1 MKKYFPMMLIIK
13 MILIIGLFGSNVL
26 NAQNSN
32 SKKDLRSITFP
43 DIEGYLTLK
52 CDFHMHT
59 VFSDGYVWPNIRV
72 EEALKDDLDAISITE
87 HLEYQPHLKDI
98 PHLDRN
104 RVYQL
109 TQEYAKDNNLIII
122 NGSELTRNM
131 PPGHFNAI
139 FIKDANKLLVD
150 DPIEVLREAKRQG
163 AFIFWNHPNW
173 VAQKPD
179 GVAELTEMHHQILN
193 EGLMHGIEVVN
204 DLSYSERAFQIAKD
218 HNLTILGNSDVHG
231 LVDWH
236 YKLDEGGHRPIS
248 LVFAKERSKEGIKEA
263 LENRRTV
270 AYFKNTLTG
279 ESHYLIPLIE
289 ASLYLKNIE
298 AIETW
303 AGTSQVY
310 TLEIENRSSMN
321 YILENSS
328 QYGLY
333 SHTSVIE
340 LKAKQSTVIQIK
352 NKENLNSF
360 DLTFKVLNAF
370 IAPKVHP
377 EIKIPITIEEPLNL
391 SEKR

>member
-1 MKKYFPMMLIIK
+1 M
-13 MILIIGLFGSNVL
+13 
-26 NAQNSN
+26 AQNKS
-32 SKKDLRSITFP
+32 SIENKRAILFP
-43 DIEGYLTLK
+43 DIEGYTTLK

-104 RVYQL
+104 RVYHL
-109 TQEYAKDNNLIII
+109 TQEYTKDNNLIII

-139 FIKDANKLLVD
+139 FLEDANKLLVD
-150 DPIEVLREAKRQG
+150 DPIEVLREARRQG

-179 GVAELTEMHHQILN
+179 GYAELTEMHHQFLK
-193 EGLMHGIEVVN
+193 EGLIDGIEIVN
-204 DLSYSERAFQIAKD
+204 DLSYSENAFQIALDKK
-218 HNLTILGNSDVHG
+218 LTILSNSDVHG

-236 YKLDEGGHRPIS
+236 YGLNEGGHRPIT
-248 LVFAKERSKEGIKEA
+248 LVFANERSKEGIKEA

-270 AYFKNTLTG
+270 AYFKNTLIG
-279 ESHYLIPLIE
+279 EALYLVPLIE

-310 TLEIENRSSMN
+310 TIEIENRSSMD
-321 YILENSS
+321 YILENNSPFR
-328 QYGLY
+328 LY
-333 SHTSVIE
+333 SHASVIN
-340 LKAKQSTVIQIK
+340 LKAKKTTTIQIK
-352 NKENLNSF
+352 NKEGLDSF
-360 DLTFKVLNAF
+360 NLTFKVLNAF
-370 IAPKVHP
+370 IAPKEHP
-377 EIKIPITIEEPLNL
+377 TISLKVEIETPLEIN
-391 SEKR
+391 